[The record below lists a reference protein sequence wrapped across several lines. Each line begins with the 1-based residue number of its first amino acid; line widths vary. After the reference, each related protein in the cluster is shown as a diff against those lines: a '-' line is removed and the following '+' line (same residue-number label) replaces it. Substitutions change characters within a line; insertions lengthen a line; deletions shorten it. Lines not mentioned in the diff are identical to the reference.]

1 MTLPH
6 LPRRLCFAS
15 AIIVATAFVSLAC
28 SVNPEPTPTPVPPT
42 ATAAIAQPTPAASP
56 LLPSVSDVVAR
67 VKPSVVSI
75 STTALVERCGL
86 FFGCVTVEE
95 DGAGTGVIFDSGG
108 LIVTNDHVIENA
120 VRITV
125 HLVDERTF
133 EAAIVGRDP
142 VSDLAVVKIPG
153 EGYPAVEFAS
163 LDELREGDWVIAIGN
178 ALALVGGPT
187 VTLGIVGALD
197 RSITTESGH
206 LYDVI
211 QTDAGI
217 NPGNSGGPLVDLS
230 GRVVGINTART
241 QGGDGI
247 GFAVSAVTV
256 VPVVESIL
264 EHGRVVFGWI
274 GVGVRDVTPVIA
286 AQEELPVSRGAM
298 VSSLQLDGP
307 AARAGIRFGD
317 VIVAVE
323 GVPVESSKQ
332 FQGEVRRYPIGHEA
346 EVRVVRESETM
357 SFRVPLEVQPRLP

>member
-1 MTLPH
+1 MT
-6 LPRRLCFAS
+6 
-15 AIIVATAFVSLAC
+15 
-28 SVNPEPTPTPVPPT
+28 
-42 ATAAIAQPTPAASP
+42 Q
-56 LLPSVSDVVAR
+56 VVAR

-75 STTALVERCGL
+75 STTSLVERCGL

-95 DGAGTGVIFDSGG
+95 DGAGTGVIFDSDG

-163 LDELREGDWVIAIGN
+163 PDELREGDWVIAIGN

-197 RSITTESGH
+197 RSITTASGH
-206 LYDVI
+206 LYDMI

-217 NPGNSGGPLVDLS
+217 NPGNSGGPLVDLD
-230 GRVVGINTART
+230 GRVVGINTARA
-241 QGGDGI
+241 QGGEGI
-247 GFAVSAVTV
+247 GFAVSTFTV

-286 AQEELPVSRGAM
+286 SQEGLPVSRGAM
-298 VSSLQLDGP
+298 VSSLELGGP
-307 AARAGIRFGD
+307 AERAGMRFGD
-317 VIVAVE
+317 VIVSVDGVE
-323 GVPVESSKQ
+323 VNSVKQ
-332 FQGEVRRYPIGHEA
+332 FQREVLRHPIGHEA
-346 EVRVVRESETM
+346 DVRVMRDGEAV
-357 SFRVPLEVQPRLP
+357 SFRVRLEVQPRFP